1 MIVVCVLGELN
12 LMIVGKDGQICCRPT
27 TDTFRKELDS
37 LQNTFRKVVGPEEL
51 VIDVPLVLEPAL
63 WPDDCCIYRVP
74 KKLRE
79 VNQEA
84 YTPKLISIGPLH
96 HGKYELCAME
106 MMKLRYLR
114 RFCYRTRQSQ
124 KDLSSFI
131 EENELKI
138 RRCYAETFDISSE
151 DFVKMVLLDST
162 FIIELFLR
170 FAASDGHFRC
180 TAACG
185 ECDSESSGEDGC
197 NAIGKY
203 EQDCFSSQPI
213 MKKHIQQDLI
223 LLENQLPFFIL
234 DELHTQFS
242 KSEQNKCIS
251 FLKLARKYLVPPED
265 KTSIDKKKVKHFTDL
280 MRYVYCPSDLTY
292 KKCPKPP
299 ENICNALMRN
309 VCGLTNDEEPP
320 KYIYNAK
327 KLNEAMKLK
336 KAKKGKLLDM
346 KFQKGTPFPWLSC
359 LPCLDGHKCLED
371 TQTVLEVPCF
381 EVHDETEGLFRNL
394 MALEQCHYPSHTY
407 ICNYFVLLDDLIN
420 TREDV
425 EFLVEKGIIVNG
437 LGSNKAVAIMV
448 NKLGLEIKE
457 QTFYYECTVKKVN
470 AYYKKTLN
478 RDMGALRTIYFR
490 DIWRGTATVVGV
502 IVLLVTILNFLRPF
516 VFTNI

>member
-1 MIVVCVLGELN
+1 MIVVCLLGELN

-51 VIDVPLVLEPAL
+51 VIDVPLVLEPVQ
-63 WPDDCCIYRVP
+63 WSDCCIYRVP
-74 KKLRE
+74 TKLRE

-114 RFCYRTRQSQ
+114 GFCYRTGKCQ

-170 FAASDGHFRC
+170 FAESDGHFRC

-185 ECDSESSGEDGC
+185 ECDSDTSGEDGC
-197 NAIGKY
+197 NAIGEY
-203 EQDCFSSQPI
+203 EQDCLSSQPI

-251 FLKLARKYLVPPED
+251 FLKLARKYLVPPKE
-265 KTSIDKKKVKHFTDL
+265 KTPIDKKKVKHFTDL
-280 MRYVYCPSDLTY
+280 MRHVYRPS
-292 KKCPKPP
+292 KP
-299 ENICNALMRN
+299 
-309 VCGLTNDEEPP
+309 GDQTDDGEPP
-320 KYIYNAK
+320 KNIYNAK
-327 KLNEAMKLK
+327 KLDEAMILK
-336 KAKKGKLLDM
+336 KAEGKLLDIN
-346 KFQKGTPFPWLSC
+346 FRKGKPIHWLSC
-359 LPCLDGHKCLED
+359 SWLLCCFPCLESIKCLEN

-381 EVHDETEGLFRNL
+381 EARGETEGLFRNL
-394 MALEQCHYPSHTY
+394 MALEQCLYPYEAY
-407 ICNYFVLLDDLIN
+407 ICDYFVLLDNLIN
-420 TREDV
+420 TGEDV
-425 EFLVEKGIIVNG
+425 EFLVEKGIIVNA
-437 LGSNKAVAIMV
+437 LGSNKAVAVMV
-448 NKLGLEIKE
+448 NKLGLEIDQE
-457 QTFYYECTVKKVN
+457 QKSYYAKLTEDVN
-470 AYYKKTLN
+470 RYYKKRWN
-478 RDMGALRTIYFR
+478 RNLGALRTIYFR
-490 DIWRGTATVVGV
+490 GIWRGTATVVGV

-516 VFTNI
+516 IFTNCKFFNCDITNN

>member
-1 MIVVCVLGELN
+1 
-12 LMIVGKDGQICCRPT
+12 MIVGKDGQICCRPT

-51 VIDVPLVLEPAL
+51 VIDVPLVLEPAQ
-63 WPDDCCIYRVP
+63 WPDCCIYRVP

-96 HGKYELCAME
+96 HGKYELCEME

-114 RFCYRTRQSQ
+114 GFCYRTGKCQ

-138 RRCYAETFDISSE
+138 RHCYAETFDISSE

-170 FAASDGHFRC
+170 FAESDGLFRC

-185 ECDSESSGEDGC
+185 ECDSDTSGEDGC

-203 EQDCFSSQPI
+203 EQDRISSQPI
-213 MKKHIQQDLI
+213 MKKHILQDLI

-251 FLKLARKYLVPPED
+251 FLKLARKYLVPPKE

-280 MRYVYCPSDLTY
+280 MRYVYRPS
-292 KKCPKPP
+292 KP
-299 ENICNALMRN
+299 
-309 VCGLTNDEEPP
+309 
-320 KYIYNAK
+320 
-327 KLNEAMKLK
+327 
-336 KAKKGKLLDM
+336 
-346 KFQKGTPFPWLSC
+346 
-359 LPCLDGHKCLED
+359 
-371 TQTVLEVPCF
+371 EVPCF
-381 EVHDETEGLFRNL
+381 EARGETEGLFRNL
-394 MALEQCHYPSHTY
+394 MALEQCHYPYEAY
-407 ICNYFVLLDDLIN
+407 ICDYFVLLDNLIN

-425 EFLVEKGIIVNG
+425 EFLVEKGIIVNA
-437 LGSNKAVAIMV
+437 LGSHKAVAVMV
-448 NKLGLEIKE
+448 NKLGLEIDQE
-457 QTFYYECTVKKVN
+457 QKSCYAKLTEDVN
-470 AYYKKTLN
+470 RYYKKRWN
-478 RDMGALRTIYFR
+478 RNLGALRTIYFR
-490 DIWRGTATVVGV
+490 DIWRGTATLVGV
-502 IVLLVTILNFLRPF
+502 IVLLVTILNFLKPF
-516 VFTNI
+516 IFTKCKFFHCDITNN

>member
-84 YTPKLISIGPLH
+84 YTPTLISIGPLH

-114 RFCYRTRQSQ
+114 GFCYRTGKCQ

-131 EENELKI
+131 EKNELKI

-170 FAASDGHFRC
+170 FAESDGRFRC

-185 ECDSESSGEDGC
+185 ECDSDTSGEDGC

-203 EQDCFSSQPI
+203 EKDCLSSQPI

-251 FLKLARKYLVPPED
+251 FLKLARKYLVPPKE

-280 MRYVYCPSDLTY
+280 MRYVYCPSNL
-292 KKCPKPP
+292 KNEGKPLK
-299 ENICNALMRN
+299 N
-309 VCGLTNDEEPP
+309 
-320 KYIYNAK
+320 IYNAK
-327 KLNEAMKLK
+327 KLNEAMIFK
-336 KAKKGKLLDM
+336 KAKERKLLDI
-346 KFQKGTPFPWLSC
+346 KFRKGSFTWLSC
-359 LPCLDGHKCLED
+359 FPCLDNN
-371 TQTVLEVPCF
+371 QTVLEVPCF
-381 EVHDETEGLFRNL
+381 EVHDDTEGLFRNL
-394 MALEQCHYPSHTY
+394 MALEQCHYPSEAY
-407 ICNYFVLLDDLIN
+407 ICNYFVLLDELIN

-425 EFLVEKGIIVNG
+425 EFLVEKGIIVNA
-437 LGSNKAVAIMV
+437 LGSNKAVAIMI
-448 NKLGLEIKE
+448 NKLGLEIVE
-457 QTFYYECTVKKVN
+457 QNTCYRILAKDLK
-470 AYYKKTLN
+470 AYYKQHWN

-490 DIWRGTATVVGV
+490 DMWRGTATVVG
-502 IVLLVTILNFLRPF
+502 IIALLLTILNFLRPF
-516 VFTNI
+516 VFTNN